1 MPKLIIK
8 LGENV
13 LREVQIEKPAITI
26 GRKPGHDI
34 HLDNLAVSSSHAR
47 IVRDGNDHIVEDS
60 GSLNGTFVNGA
71 RVERQK
77 LAHHDE
83 ISIGK
88 HTVLF
93 LGEEDGG
100 QHEHEDTVIEGT
112 MVLDTRKHREMSGK
126 VPSPGP
132 RPGEAVGVL
141 SVLGGSAERNEY
153 LLAGEFAAIGKS
165 KEAEMRIRG
174 FFAPGIAALLQ
185 RVDDG
190 RFFLSP
196 PERGVKPRINGVKI
210 GERTELQN
218 GDTIRAGGVTMLFSV
233 RQYRIED

>member
-1 MPKLIIK
+1 MPKLIVK

-13 LREVQIEKPAITI
+13 LREVQIEKPVISI

-34 HLDNLAVSSSHAR
+34 HLDNLAVSSSHAL
-47 IVRDGNDHIVEDS
+47 IVRDGNDYVVEDS

-71 RVERQK
+71 RVERQM

-83 ISIGK
+83 ISVGK

-93 LGEEDGG
+93 LEEEDAG
-100 QHEHEDTVIEGT
+100 QYEREDTVIEGT
-112 MVLDTRKHREMSGK
+112 MVLDTRKHRQMTGK

-132 RPGEAVGVL
+132 RPGESLGVL
-141 SVLGGSAERNEY
+141 SVLDGTAEQNEY
-153 LLAGEFAAIGKS
+153 VVAGEFAAIGKS
-165 KEAEMRIRG
+165 KEAEIRIGG

-185 RVDDG
+185 RGDAG

-196 PERGVKPRINGVKI
+196 PERGGKPRINGAKI
-210 GERTELQN
+210 GERTELHN

-233 RQYRIED
+233 RQYMPED